1 VLERPGERRQ
11 TQALGSLLPRDGKE
25 WSRSH
30 YEYYS
35 TFCYFVSRRPHL
47 SLFSRPLFASLSLS
61 LPLPPKLAAN
71 MEDNQG
77 SIPTPQLPQPA
88 DSLLYCEMPVPVAVM
103 QAVPLSTLAPF
114 AEQMPENMEPGGK
127 EEQVLPF
134 VQKLRDLEQSAKAE
148 MAAWDPAF
156 SQVAENGA
164 ATVVSTKRKGIVLN
178 RKGSLIWH

>member
-1 VLERPGERRQ
+1 
-11 TQALGSLLPRDGKE
+11 
-25 WSRSH
+25 
-30 YEYYS
+30 
-35 TFCYFVSRRPHL
+35 
-47 SLFSRPLFASLSLS
+47 
-61 LPLPPKLAAN
+61 